1 MMETVAFVQ
10 ARMSSTRYP
19 GKVLIELAGM
29 PLILFMIQRV
39 QKARLVD
46 EVVLVTSTTPEDD
59 ALAVCAKNAGV
70 SLFRGPLDDVL
81 GRFALAAQ
89 IYPAKNYVRL
99 TGDCPLSDPT
109 LIDAVVSAHIQ
120 SGCDYTCNTNPPT
133 YPDGLDVE
141 VFTSVALSNAVKSA
155 SSPSEREHVTAWMY
169 NPKNGLC
176 CKNFE
181 SLFNASHLRLTV
193 DYPDDAVAVQK
204 VIAAL
209 KSPLD
214 ADYLDILRAISDNS
228 SIPLINQHVRNETFL
243 N

>member
-1 MMETVAFVQ
+1 
-10 ARMSSTRYP
+10 MSSTRYP
-19 GKVLIELAGM
+19 GKVLVDLAGM
-29 PLILFMIQRV
+29 PMILFMIQRV
-39 QKARLVD
+39 RKARLID
-46 EVVLVTSTTPEDD
+46 EVVLVTSSAPDDD
-59 ALAVCAKNAGV
+59 ALAACAKNAGV

-109 LIDAVVSAHIQ
+109 LIDAVVSAHVQ
-120 SGCDYTCNTNPPT
+120 SGSDYTCNTNPPT
-133 YPDGLDVE
+133 FPDGLDVE
-141 VFTSVALSNAVKSA
+141 VFTSAALDNAVKSG

-169 NPKNGLC
+169 NPKNELC

-181 SLFNASHLRLTV
+181 SLFDASHLRLTV
-193 DYPDDAVAVQK
+193 DYPDDADAVRK

-209 KSPLD
+209 KSPIN
-214 ADYLDILRAISDNS
+214 ADYFDILRAISDDS
-228 SIPLINQHVRNETFL
+228 SITLINRHVRNETFL